1 MTIYYSPSTFGFYDT
16 EIVEYPTL
24 PDDVVEMSAEE
35 RSFYIDEI
43 NNKGNQLLLV
53 EGVLTLAK
61 PEAIVTWE
69 TIRLDRNSLLNASD
83 YTQIPDFPGDKEAW
97 ATYRQELRDV
107 PQQFSD
113 PKDVVWP
120 TKPNN

>member
-1 MTIYYSPSTFGFYDT
+1 
-16 EIVEYPTL
+16 
-24 PDDVVEMSAEE
+24 MSVEE

-107 PQQFSD
+107 PQEFSD

>member
-1 MTIYYSPSTFGFYDT
+1 
-16 EIVEYPTL
+16 
-24 PDDVVEMSAEE
+24 
-35 RSFYIDEI
+35 
-43 NNKGNQLLLV
+43 
-53 EGVLTLAK
+53 LTLAK
-61 PEAIVTWE
+61 QEATVTWE

-97 ATYRQELRDV
+97 VAYRQQLRDI

>member
-1 MTIYYSPSTFGFYDT
+1 MTIYYSPSTLGFYDT

-61 PEAIVTWE
+61 PEAIITWE

>member
-24 PDDVVEMSAEE
+24 PDDVVEMSVEE

-107 PQQFSD
+107 PQEFSD

>member
-16 EIVEYPTL
+16 EVVEYPTL
-24 PDDVVEMSAEE
+24 PDDVVEMSADD
-35 RSFYIDEI
+35 RNYYIGEI
-43 NNKGNQLLLV
+43 NNNGNKLLLI
-53 EGVLTLAK
+53 EGVLTLTK

-97 ATYRQELRDV
+97 AAYRQELRDV
-107 PQQFSD
+107 PQEFSD

>member
-16 EIVEYPTL
+16 EVVEYPTL
-24 PDDVVEMSAEE
+24 PDDVVEMSADD
-35 RSFYIDEI
+35 RNYYIGEI
-43 NNKGNQLLLV
+43 NNNGNKLLLI
-53 EGVLTLAK
+53 EGVLTLTK

-107 PQQFSD
+107 PQEFSD

>member
-16 EIVEYPTL
+16 DIVEYPSL
-24 PDDVVEMSAEE
+24 PDDVVEMSVEE

-43 NNKGNQLLLV
+43 NNKGNQLLLID
-53 EGVLTLAK
+53 GVLTLAK

-97 ATYRQELRDV
+97 AAYRQELRDV
-107 PQQFSD
+107 PQEFSD